1 MHKCSFRYF
10 TVVRRFLALVA
21 VLAQASTTAGQDTR
35 VGTIEQQEAERAKV
49 AAPPVRSRAERVFDR
64 IRNGMV
70 ESPDGFFPYFDTVYS
85 GGGITLGAGYRTF
98 VGDRSTI
105 DVRGLYSVK
114 HYKLIEST
122 WFSPAHWAERLDLG
136 ARVGWR
142 DATQVSYYGTGM
154 VPPDQRARFRMQQGY
169 GAFAATL
176 RPVTWVVL
184 QGTAGVDDYTL
195 LDPTGGKPPIDEL
208 FDPATVPGYGASPT
222 YAHFIGTTAIDW
234 RPAVGYAR
242 TGGYYGVTVN
252 RYQDTDDTYD
262 FSQLDANVIQHIPIL
277 RENWVISL
285 RGRVQTILDD
295 SDVVPYFL
303 LPSLG
308 SGSTLRAYSSF
319 RFRDRHS
326 LLTQAEL
333 RWAPSRLGL
342 DMALFYDAGKV
353 THQRSDLDFD
363 GLTHN
368 WGVGARLHGPA
379 FTPVRVELAK
389 GREGWNLVFSGN
401 AVF

>member
-1 MHKCSFRYF
+1 MNTQTLPLGGFVSRL
-10 TVVRRFLALVA
+10 LALA
-21 VLAQASTTAGQDTR
+21 CVLALAVTATAQDTR
-35 VGTIEQQEAERAKV
+35 VGVIGQQEGERAKT
-49 AAPPVRSRAERVFDR
+49 AAPPVKSKAERVFDN

-70 ESPDGFFPYFDTVYS
+70 ESPDGFYPYLDTVYS
-85 GGGITLGAGYRTF
+85 GGGFTLGAGYRDF

-105 DVRGLYSVK
+105 DVRGLYSIK
-114 HYKLIEST
+114 NYKLIETT
-122 WFSPAHWAERLDLG
+122 WFSPMHWDERLDLT

-169 GAFAATL
+169 GAFVAAL
-176 RPVTWVVL
+176 RPVKWIVL

-195 LDPTGGKPPIDEL
+195 LEPTGDKPAIDEL
-208 FDPATVPGYGASPT
+208 FDPTTVPGYGASPT
-222 YAHFIGTTAIDW
+222 YAHFTGMTAIDW

-242 TGGYYGVTVN
+242 TGGYYGITLN

-262 FSQLDANVIQHIPIL
+262 FSQLDATVIQHIPIL

-295 SDVVPYFL
+295 SDVAPYFL

-326 LLTQAEL
+326 LLTQAEF
-333 RWAPSRLGL
+333 RWTPSRLGL
-342 DMALFYDAGKV
+342 DMAVFYDAGKV
-353 THQRSDLDFD
+353 THQRSDLDFE
-363 GLTHN
+363 GLTHD
-368 WGVGARLHGPA
+368 WGFGARFHGPT
-379 FTPVRVELAK
+379 FTPVRIELAK

-401 AVF
+401 AAF